1 MNKISLIVRKLT
13 IPPVFAIALL
23 CAVFFMI
30 PNGIGSVWLLFAGI
44 FFLAGLPTLA
54 YPLQK
59 YMPHFKDKGRDGQRS
74 LAMLFSFVGYLL
86 GTIVA
91 FAASAPTVLK
101 IIFLEY
107 LFCGISM
114 LVLNKC
120 FKLKASG
127 HACGVIGP
135 MFMMVYL
142 GLYVPA
148 AICARFAIPVYNSSI
163 KTKRHTPKQLL
174 GGALIP
180 LAMLVIVHLIMI

>member
-13 IPPVFAIALL
+13 IPPIFAIALL

-30 PNGIGSVWLLFAGI
+30 PNGTCSVWLLFAGI
-44 FFLAGLPTLA
+44 FFLAGLPALA

-74 LAMLFSFVGYLL
+74 LAMLFSFIGYLL

-135 MFMMVYL
+135 M
-142 GLYVPA
+142 
-148 AICARFAIPVYNSSI
+148 
-163 KTKRHTPKQLL
+163 
-174 GGALIP
+174 
-180 LAMLVIVHLIMI
+180 IMI

>member
-23 CAVFFMI
+23 CAVFFLI

-59 YMPHFKDKGRDGQRS
+59 FMPYFKDKGRDGQRS

-91 FAASAPTVLK
+91 FSASAPTVLK

-135 MFMMVYL
+135 MIMMVYL

-148 AICARFAIPVYNSSI
+148 AICALFAIPVYISSI
-163 KTKRHTPKQLL
+163 KTKRHTPMQLL

-180 LAMLVIVHLIMI
+180 FAMLVIVHLIMI